1 MSALLPYS
9 IGPEQLFFVKEES
22 SWNTWLA
29 WTGADAMNVL
39 KTTFK
44 PDQKRENR
52 ADTRN
57 TRSLLERHSMR
68 KNVDWSVESYL
79 CGSGTAGTAPD
90 CAPFLKALFGTE
102 TTSAGSYVEW
112 SLAQSQLPTSL
123 QLVRQ
128 NEVFQQVLQGCA
140 ASRLTLESGGGPIKM
155 TVEGKAVWQKW
166 MNAIPLCSGTNGTT
180 AVTAGASDL
189 ASQVD
194 TNTICQLDDAGTID
208 DGADNDGLRVTDVTG
223 AGITVDSNLDNDH
236 TASVLE
242 PWRPTCST
250 LGSEATDLVGHLT
263 LGGGELD
270 LVSWKLVLDNNMQ
283 MPNGQ
288 YGYDRAM
295 YAYYGRRFV
304 TLSLSI
310 QYRRDMGFHIDDARN
325 FTSSGALEIIA
336 GSDSSGSGDQYQ
348 ISGNAVELDFI
359 PPETPEP
366 ESTDVAKLAATG
378 VILASSSGEDELT
391 MRCW

>member
-1 MSALLPYS
+1 
-9 IGPEQLFFVKEES
+9 
-22 SWNTWLA
+22 
-29 WTGADAMNVL
+29 
-39 KTTFK
+39 
-44 PDQKRENR
+44 
-52 ADTRN
+52 
-57 TRSLLERHSMR
+57 
-68 KNVDWSVESYL
+68 
-79 CGSGTAGTAPD
+79 
-90 CAPFLKALFGTE
+90 
-102 TTSAGSYVEW
+102 
-112 SLAQSQLPTSL
+112 
-123 QLVRQ
+123 
-128 NEVFQQVLQGCA
+128 
-140 ASRLTLESGGGPIKM
+140 M